1 MGNGQIVLVV
11 DDDEE
16 QCEVTAPMLT
26 HLDYKVNVVNSGE
39 AALKIISQKK
49 PDLVLLDLAMPGMDG
64 EETLKEIKKRYQDL
78 TVIIVSVMTDEKK
91 ARRLL
96 QEGASDY
103 IVKPINFHYMEEN
116 LLVWQTLQD

>member
-1 MGNGQIVLVV
+1 MFNILAV
-11 DDDEE
+11 DDDDMI
-16 QCEVTAPMLT
+16 CELISDFLTQRGYGIQTA
-26 HLDYKVNVVNSGE
+26 NSGE
-39 AALKIISQKK
+39 AALNIISQKK

-64 EETLKEIKKRYQDL
+64 EETLKEIKKRYRDL

-116 LLVWQTLQD
+116 LLFWQTIQD